1 MVNKYLVPKRTR
13 WERIKERE
21 RVEED
26 RELTWSRAKGRE
38 TRKSEMKRKVQ
49 EEKT

>member
-21 RVEED
+21 RAED
-26 RELTWSRAKGRE
+26 RELTWNRAKGRE